1 MSARHLVRIAGVPRL
16 TMPERAFLRLLTLPM
31 RGFEYHFKNLWSK
44 VTFRLLPW
52 HPGNPRTFIARL
64 RQLTDLTGKPPVAG
78 FFPKEMREVMPMLP
92 ALTWNDVVPPRHRLD
107 LLGHAYDDAWRM
119 SHTLQAR
126 TRGESHF
133 LLHELAYLS
142 YTLRMTKATLQADA
156 TGTLVVLS
164 PYPLPQA
171 VTGEVHDH
179 PMLFAKRRGYRVCR
193 AMLRTFLACG
203 FKALLRRVYRRFGLE
218 RASESMRR
226 TFTYSLPLHDPEYR
240 KGPKR
245 LYVLLTDG
253 APLINTRSCL
263 KLCHG
268 LQEAGIDHTVLSNNA
283 TAVAMLRETGV
294 DAHQI
299 ACTPCGWRGIIDH
312 LCGLATHHAFDDY
325 RRALPADDFKHHVL
339 DVCLQHADTWSA
351 ICSTFRREIQR
362 AFEAAP
368 PAAFITLGES
378 HLMNMVAQD
387 VARPWNPTWFA
398 WNHILTFPIPGN
410 LFFPAD
416 RHLFYGQQGVDT
428 YLAAGGDPAHA
439 TIVGSP
445 TYDSSVDRD
454 PAKDRDETR
463 RALPAW
469 DGVRPLVVIGTENR
483 EGQDYEVAPTMESL
497 AAVDG
502 ITVVIKLHPEDSM
515 EHYTAMARR
524 VDPAGEKVLVVGR
537 CDLDALLHTAE
548 ALVTMYSNIIVNAA
562 SVGTPTIVYDF
573 RDTPRLA
580 FDAEGVSLFAD
591 TPEKVASH
599 VRRLL
604 EDATF
609 RTQTVE
615 AATRNITRFIG
626 PGDGQSV
633 RRVVGILRDHL
644 AGTGEA

>member
-1 MSARHLVRIAGVPRL
+1 MTRKHLVRIAGVPRL
-16 TMPERAFLRLLTLPM
+16 TMPERCLVSLLALPLTDVDH
-31 RGFEYHFKNLWSK
+31 HFKNFWSK

-52 HPGNPRTFIARL
+52 HPGNPRTFIALL
-64 RQLTDLTGKPPVAG
+64 RHLTAWTGKEPVTG

-92 ALTWNDVVPPRHRLD
+92 ARTWNDVVPPRQRLA
-107 LLGHAYDDAWRM
+107 LLDHAYGDAERIA
-119 SHTLQAR
+119 HTLQAR

-133 LLHELAYLS
+133 LLHELAYHS
-142 YTLRMTKATLQADA
+142 YTLRMTRATLQADE
-156 TGTLVVLS
+156 TGALVVLS
-164 PYPLPQA
+164 PYPIPEA

-179 PMLFAKRRGYRVCR
+179 SMLFARRRGYRVCR

-203 FKALLRRVYRRFGLE
+203 FKELLRTVYRHRGLE

-226 TFTYSLPLHDPEYR
+226 TFTYSLPLRDPVFR

-263 KLCHG
+263 KLCRG

-299 ACTPCGWRGIIDH
+299 ACTPSGLRGMADH
-312 LCGLATHHAFDDY
+312 LCGLPTHRAFDDY
-325 RRALPADDFKHHVL
+325 RRVLPDDDFKHHVL
-339 DVCLQHADTWSA
+339 DACLQHADTWSA
-351 ICSTFRREIQR
+351 ICSTFRRELQR

-387 VARPWNPTWFA
+387 VGRPWKPTWFA

-445 TYDSSVDRD
+445 TYDSSVARD
-454 PAKDRDETR
+454 AARDRDEAR
-463 RALPAW
+463 HILPAW

-483 EGQDYEVAPTMESL
+483 EGQDYEVAPTMKAL
-497 AAVDG
+497 AALDG
-502 ITVVIKLHPEDSM
+502 ITVVVKLHPEDSM
-515 EHYTAMARR
+515 EHYTGLARR
-524 VDPAGEKVLVVGR
+524 ADPAGRKVLVVGR
-537 CDLDALLHTAE
+537 CDLDALLHTA
-548 ALVTMYSNIIVNAA
+548 AVLVTMYSNIIVNAA

-580 FDAEGVSLFAD
+580 FDAEGVSLLAT
-591 TPEKVASH
+591 TPEQVAGH

-604 EDATF
+604 EDAAF

-633 RRVVGILRDHL
+633 QRVVGILRAHL
-644 AGTGEA
+644 AGSGDA